1 MGEKRKADDA
11 KHSPVT
17 KIAKFELENSEGE
30 KKLGCLPNIHK
41 YMGPFLHLGRREK
54 CKKF

>member
-11 KHSPVT
+11 KHSP
-17 KIAKFELENSEGE
+17 FELENSEGE